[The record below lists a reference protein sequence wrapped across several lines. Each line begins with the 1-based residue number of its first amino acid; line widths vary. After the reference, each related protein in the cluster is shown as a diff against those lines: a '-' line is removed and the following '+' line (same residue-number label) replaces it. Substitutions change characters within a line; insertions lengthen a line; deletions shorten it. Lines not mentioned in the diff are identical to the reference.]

1 MPCQLQHSDTVFYWL
16 NISALI
22 IYERFLSNNFGPKMI
37 RLKQHF
43 WEIYLFGQTKNQ
55 YFVPIWALCRY
66 SVGTLKTLRYYATQD
81 TRVLAALWHSR
92 NSGTQD
98 TRKLTLTCQING
110 GKGGLSW
117 GAIVRRAVIQG
128 GDCHWAIF
136 SMPKPPAFVKFVYSC
151 RIEYDNKDNKVIET
165 ILCNI

>member
-43 WEIYLFGQTKNQ
+43 WQIYLFGQTKNQ

-66 SVGTLKTLRYYATQD
+66 SVGTLKTLRYSATQD
-81 TRVLAALWHSR
+81 TRVLAALWHSRNSR

-110 GKGGLSW
+110 GRGGLSW
-117 GAIVRRAVIQG
+117 GVRNVRFLENLA
-128 GDCHWAIF
+128 C
-136 SMPKPPAFVKFVYSC
+136 FVYLKHPFWDSPFC
-151 RIEYDNKDNKVIET
+151 LITDEFRK
-165 ILCNI
+165 